1 MKRGGGR
8 GRLAALRD
16 ARGVML
22 PMLGVVLT
30 GVMAMAAV
38 GAGFGRMTLAASEA
52 QSAADAAAL
61 AGAMAVFRNTSP
73 VIDALVVSNGN
84 EVENRSA
91 FGMLST
97 LVVGS
102 YDYDSR
108 SFEGGAI
115 PQNAVMARVE
125 TTVSNPFG
133 ALIGK
138 PTNDVEK
145 IAYASL
151 SGLRGG
157 RPTLPIVIGEC
168 NFEEDCFSQSCM
180 PRLTQVPDPDDNT
193 GWTAFFLGNSSQTNV
208 NAYIPAPCGGGLIQE
223 VWVGDI
229 ISVGNGQTT
238 PLLQA
243 FDCLIDH
250 GMLEHLIPIV
260 PCGGQFNQTKDV
272 LGFATIRLEDVAFS
286 GQSSGISLQAI
297 FKSNAVGAL
306 GGSLFGTGNIAL
318 VPVNASAN

>member
-1 MKRGGGR
+1 MTRDGGR
-8 GRLAALRD
+8 RTFAALRNS
-16 ARGVML
+16 RGVLL
-22 PMLGVVLT
+22 PMLGLLLT
-30 GVMAMAAV
+30 GVFAMTAV
-38 GAGFGRMTLAASEA
+38 GGGFGRMTLAASEA

-73 VIDALVVSNGN
+73 VVDALVVSNGN
-84 EVENRSA
+84 EVEHRSA

-108 SFEGGAI
+108 SFAGGAI
-115 PQNAVMARVE
+115 PQNAVMARIE
-125 TTVSNPFG
+125 TVVGNPFG

-138 PTNDVEK
+138 PTTDVEK

-168 NFEEDCFSQSCM
+168 NFDEDCFSQSCM
-180 PRLTQVPDPDDNT
+180 PRLTQVPDPDDNS
-193 GWTAFFLGNSSQTNV
+193 GWTAFFVNSNTQSV
-208 NAYIPAPCGGGLIQE
+208 ESYIPQPCGGGNIQE
-223 VWVGDI
+223 IWVGDVI
-229 ISVGNGQTT
+229 NVSNGQTT
-238 PLLQA
+238 PLLQG
-243 FDCLIDH
+243 FDCLIDN
-250 GMLEHLIPIV
+250 GMFEHLIPIV

-272 LGFATIRLEDVAFS
+272 VGFATVRLEEVIFA
-286 GQSSGISLQAI
+286 GGNKGISLQAI

-318 VPVNASAN
+318 VPVNASSN

>member
-1 MKRGGGR
+1 MTRRGGHGAF
-8 GRLAALRD
+8 AALRNP
-16 ARGVML
+16 RGILM
-22 PMLGVVLT
+22 PMLGLVMT
-30 GVMAMAAV
+30 GILAMAAV

-61 AGAMAVFRNTSP
+61 AGAMAVFKNTSP
-73 VIDALVVSNGN
+73 VVDALIVSNGN

-108 SFEGGAI
+108 SFDGGAI

-133 ALIGK
+133 ALIGR
-138 PTNDVEK
+138 PTNAVEK

-168 NFEEDCFSQSCM
+168 NFQEDCFSQSCM
-180 PRLTQVPDPDDNT
+180 PRLTQVPDPDDNS
-193 GWTAFFLGNSSQTNV
+193 GWTAFFINS
-208 NAYIPAPCGGGLIQE
+208 NAQSVESYIPLPCGGGNIQE
-223 VWVGDI
+223 IWVGDVI
-229 ISVGNGQTT
+229 NVSNGQTT
-238 PLLQA
+238 PLLRA
-243 FDCLIDH
+243 FDCLIDN

-260 PCGGQFNQTKDV
+260 PCGGHYNQTKEV
-272 LGFATIRLEDVAFS
+272 RGFATIRLDEVVFS
-286 GQSSGISLQAI
+286 GGSKGISLQAI

-318 VPVNASAN
+318 VPVNSSSN